1 MQFSSWA
8 HRRIKEVHQEY
19 FSNRKEPSAKNTDF
33 ARFPVMRDI
42 FYLTA
47 IFSRV
52 SLVSTHHQLHLR
64 KSDQSPGSGCS
75 AGGGEAEEGAHPR
88 PSILVGSCSSTQS
101 WQERREAKKVCNPS
115 GDKKRACGTGGGITA
130 RMRGQTEQH
139 LLQKGQ
145 AIKGKVGSPQMSKI
159 ERHVWKDQG
168 CLGKDREPLEYY
180 ETSEN

>member
-1 MQFSSWA
+1 M
-8 HRRIKEVHQEY
+8 
-19 FSNRKEPSAKNTDF
+19 DF

-47 IFSRV
+47 VFSRV
-52 SLVSTHHQLHLR
+52 SLVSTHHKLHLR

-115 GDKKRACGTGGGITA
+115 GDKKKSLWHRRRDYSKNERSDRAALATEGT
-130 RMRGQTEQH
+130 
-139 LLQKGQ
+139 
-145 AIKGKVGSPQMSKI
+145 S
-159 ERHVWKDQG
+159 
-168 CLGKDREPLEYY
+168 
-180 ETSEN
+180 N